1 MFGTFAA
8 RPEHRNNPDAF
19 KQDEITAGIQNIFDT
34 RYFPNTLNGYNMPGV
49 PGGTNAGNAPPE
61 LQTGPGRTFK
71 VGASVKF

>member
-1 MFGTFAA
+1 
-8 RPEHRNNPDAF
+8 
-19 KQDEITAGIQNIFDT
+19 
-34 RYFPNTLNGYNMPGV
+34 MPGV